1 MNKNIIKT
9 ICKCSDMAFFSTGDL
24 LDKMN
29 EKNFKIK
36 PLILDINKEYFK
48 YYEISKDILNKNNLE
63 ISNSNIFVK
72 LMSSF
77 AVYKK
82 SLFDFDDS
90 KIAKIM
96 IDGILIGV
104 NDIEKALDI
113 DDYNE
118 YKKLVISFQNFQNN
132 TINELEKY
140 LWFL

>member
-48 YYEISKDILNKNNLE
+48 YYEISNDILNKNNLE

-140 LWFL
+140 L

>member
-48 YYEISKDILNKNNLE
+48 YYEISKDILNKNNYI
-63 ISNSNIFVK
+63 ISNSNMFFK

-77 AVYKK
+77 AIYKK
-82 SLFDFDDS
+82 LLFDFDD
-90 KIAKIM
+90 
-96 IDGILIGV
+96 
-104 NDIEKALDI
+104 
-113 DDYNE
+113 
-118 YKKLVISFQNFQNN
+118 
-132 TINELEKY
+132 
-140 LWFL
+140 

>member
-140 LWFL
+140 L

>member
-1 MNKNIIKT
+1 M
-9 ICKCSDMAFFSTGDL
+9 
-24 LDKMN
+24 
-29 EKNFKIK
+29 
-36 PLILDINKEYFK
+36 
-48 YYEISKDILNKNNLE
+48 E

-140 LWFL
+140 L